1 MLRLSRVHGEHYRS
15 NAKENSQYNESNTQN
30 EHSTL

>member
-1 MLRLSRVHGEHYRS
+1 MLRLSRVHGEHYRR